1 MRILLVED
9 EESIQQIVSMNLE
22 IEAYEVVSTALGKEA
37 LQLYKA
43 QHFDLIILDV
53 MLPDIGGLEV
63 CEAIRLQNKQ
73 IPIIIV
79 SAKDTSFDRIKGLK
93 YGADDYLVKP
103 FNLEE
108 LLLRIEKLLQRSS
121 VPDSPK
127 VDRFEF
133 GNNWVNLRTF
143 EAYGVEGSFLLTKR
157 EALLMSLF
165 IERKNEVLSRQQILQ
180 SVWGY
185 DVYPSTRT
193 IDNFIL
199 SLRKKFEDD
208 LRNTKYFYS
217 IRGIGYKFVDEE
229 EE

>member
-9 EESIQQIVSMNLE
+9 EKSIQQIVSMNLE
-22 IEAYEVVSTALGKEA
+22 LESYEVVATALGKEA

-79 SAKDTSFDRIKGLK
+79 SAKDTSSDRIKGLK
-93 YGADDYLVKP
+93 FGADDYLVKP

-121 VPDSPK
+121 APESPK
-127 VDRFEF
+127 VERFEF
-133 GNNWVNLRTF
+133 GNNWVNLNTF
-143 EAYGVEGSFLLTKR
+143 EAHGVHGSFLLTKR

-193 IDNFIL
+193 VDNFIL
-199 SLRKKFEDD
+199 SLRKQFEED
-208 LRNTKYFYS
+208 LRNTKYFHS
-217 IRGIGYKFVDEE
+217 IRGIGYKFVSN
-229 EE
+229 